1 MENILIVCKSDE
13 TFERLSSCVCDN
25 IIGKAVHAGS
35 GSAARRLLVGG
46 SCPLLVIYTP
56 LPDEFGGELSVFAAE
71 KTYSGIIL
79 LCSPDIYPD
88 LREHMTTFGVT
99 VLPHNADSITLK
111 NAAKEAIDAAKAMT
125 GFTAESKV
133 QLRSEEI
140 RSVNTA
146 KQCLIRYMGLTE
158 PQAHRYIEKQAMDKR
173 VPRKEIVRD
182 ILLKYD
188 MAHKTT

>member
-1 MENILIVCKSDE
+1 MENILIVCRSEE

-25 IIGKAVHAGS
+25 IIGKALHAKS
-35 GSAARRLLVGG
+35 GAAARRLLG
-46 SCPLLVIYTP
+46 SNSYPLLLIHTP
-56 LPDEFGGELSVFAAE
+56 LPDEFGSELSVYAAE
-71 KTYSGIIL
+71 KTYSGIVL

-88 LREHMTTFGVT
+88 LREHMNTFGVT
-99 VLPHNADSITLK
+99 VLPHNADSMTLK
-111 NAAKEAIDAAKAMT
+111 SAVKETLEAAKTMT
-125 GFTAESKV
+125 SFSAESKV

-140 RSVNTA
+140 RMINTA

-173 VPRKEIVRD
+173 VPRKEIVKE

-188 MAHKTT
+188 MTHKTT

>member
-1 MENILIVCKSDE
+1 MENILIVCKNEE
-13 TFERLSSCVCDN
+13 TYEKLSTCVCDN
-25 IIGKAVHAGS
+25 VFGKAFHAKS
-35 GSAARRLLVGG
+35 GAAARRLLG
-46 SCPLLVIYTP
+46 SGSYPLLLIHTP
-56 LPDEFGGELSVFAAE
+56 LPDEFGSELSVYAAE
-71 KTYSGIIL
+71 KTYSGILL

-99 VLPHNADSITLK
+99 VLPHNADSMTLK
-111 NAAKEAIDAAKAMT
+111 SAAKETMEAARAMT
-125 GFTAESKV
+125 SFTAESKV

-140 RSVNTA
+140 RMVNTA

-182 ILLKYD
+182 ILLNYD
-188 MAHKTT
+188 MTHKAT